1 MSDNTDSVVRTGRRE
16 ALIVVG
22 IWLTA
27 GIWSVTTSYRLG
39 YNRPVEELKLIWGF
53 PEWTFWG
60 VAVPW
65 VVCVVISWIF
75 GVLFVHDADLG
86 EELPEEADE
95 LGLGG

>member
-1 MSDNTDSVVRTGRRE
+1 MSDNTDPVVRTGRRE

-27 GIWSVTTSYRLG
+27 AAWSVTTSYRLG

-65 VVCVVISWIF
+65 VVCIVISWIF
-75 GVLFVHDADLG
+75 GVLFVHDAHLG
-86 EELPEEADE
+86 EELPEETDE

>member
-1 MSDNTDSVVRTGRRE
+1 MSDNTDPVVRTGRRE

-39 YNRPVEELKLIWGF
+39 YHRPVEELKLIWGF